1 MLSFFE
7 SHVTCSDIGQDKWYQ
22 NQYSA
27 FCLRKNTFSGSQL
40 LYIMSMYLFSKRYQ
54 IYDTY
59 VWNTFVCRK
68 SRAVIKASM
77 EFLRCHLIP
86 VKTQFLSFDC
96 FYLSLVYLNFS
107 FFFLGRK
114 VVFLNVSSFCEKPC
128 TYHWSEWTIKMG
140 FNRSDC
146 KVYWYGQTR
155 EYPDIISS
163 AVWHWQIDATTSCN
177 WNSKFLCVLKLIFS
191 RTTLF

>member
-1 MLSFFE
+1 
-7 SHVTCSDIGQDKWYQ
+7 
-22 NQYSA
+22 
-27 FCLRKNTFSGSQL
+27 
-40 LYIMSMYLFSKRYQ
+40 
-54 IYDTY
+54 
-59 VWNTFVCRK
+59 
-68 SRAVIKASM
+68 M

-114 VVFLNVSSFCEKPC
+114 VVFLNVSSFCEKLC

-146 KVYWYGQTR
+146 KVYWYGHTR

-177 WNSKFLCVLKLIFS
+177 WNSKFLCALKLIFS
-191 RTTLF
+191 RTTQFILILSCLLASNTYFRVLSWDISHFQAKSLITKPTYTIKNYHDNKLPHKLYKRK

>member
-1 MLSFFE
+1 MDPSYFTSCPCTYFPR
-7 SHVTCSDIGQDKWYQ
+7 DIKYRTHRSEILLLVGNRQ
-22 NQYSA
+22 
-27 FCLRKNTFSGSQL
+27 QL
-40 LYIMSMYLFSKRYQ
+40 LRPPWSSSVATSSLSKR
-54 IYDTY
+54 
-59 VWNTFVCRK
+59 K
-68 SRAVIKASM
+68 
-77 EFLRCHLIP
+77 
-86 VKTQFLSFDC
+86 FLSFDC
-96 FYLSLVYLNFS
+96 FYLSLVYFNFS

-114 VVFLNVSSFCEKPC
+114 VVFLNVSSFFEKLC

-140 FNRSDC
+140 FNRSAC

-177 WNSKFLCVLKLIFS
+177 WNSKFLCALKLIFS